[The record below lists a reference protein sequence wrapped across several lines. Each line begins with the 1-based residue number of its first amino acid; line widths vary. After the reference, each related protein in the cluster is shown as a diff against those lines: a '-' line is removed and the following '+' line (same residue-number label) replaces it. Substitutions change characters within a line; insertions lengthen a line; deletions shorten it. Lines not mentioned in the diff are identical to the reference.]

1 MLNQADNSLSMGDY
15 TMRLLTTDKVAFEKM
30 HYRVSQQ
37 KFIFQNFENC
47 FSVFLLLHQNGGM
60 CVCVMMHLSVFTTFV
75 CLCACM
81 FVCMYAGCLCEYV
94 MVSFYVIT
102 FCVNDFVRLYISGFV
117 CA

>member
-60 CVCVMMHLSVFTTFV
+60 CVCVMMHLCVFTTFV
-75 CLCACM
+75 CL
-81 FVCMYAGCLCEYV
+81 YAGCLCEYV
-94 MVSFYVIT
+94 MVSLYVIT
-102 FCVNDFVRLYISGFV
+102 FCVYDFVRLSISGFV
-117 CA
+117 CVYLGM

>member
-60 CVCVMMHLSVFTTFV
+60 CVCVMMHLCVFTTFV

-81 FVCMYAGCLCEYV
+81 FVCRMFMRICDGK
-94 MVSFYVIT
+94 
-102 FCVNDFVRLYISGFV
+102 FVRYYIL
-117 CA
+117 C

>member
-47 FSVFLLLHQNGGM
+47 FSVFLLLDQNGGM
-60 CVCVMMHLSVFTTFV
+60 CVCVMMHLCVCTTFV
-75 CLCACM
+75 CLYACM
-81 FVCMYAGCLCEYV
+81 FVCMMFMRICDGK
-94 MVSFYVIT
+94 
-102 FCVNDFVRLYISGFV
+102 FVRYYIL
-117 CA
+117 CL